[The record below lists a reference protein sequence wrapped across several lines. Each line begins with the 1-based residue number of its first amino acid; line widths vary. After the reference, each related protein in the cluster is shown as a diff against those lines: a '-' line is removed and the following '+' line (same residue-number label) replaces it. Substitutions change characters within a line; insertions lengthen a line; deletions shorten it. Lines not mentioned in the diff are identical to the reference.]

1 VPWTPDFFQPNPTKT
16 MTKPINIIFDTSDGP
31 DGYRFIEVETDD
43 GKSVMV
49 GEWLIRPDGNAA
61 LRITALPEEAP

>member
-1 VPWTPDFFQPNPTKT
+1 

-61 LRITALPEEAP
+61 LRITALPEDAP